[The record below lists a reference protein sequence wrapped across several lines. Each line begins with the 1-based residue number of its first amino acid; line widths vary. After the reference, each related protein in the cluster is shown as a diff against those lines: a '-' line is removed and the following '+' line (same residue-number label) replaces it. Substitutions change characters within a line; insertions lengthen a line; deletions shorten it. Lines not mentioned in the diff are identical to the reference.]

1 MANQKAKCG
10 EGTMTRRDDGRYEYK
25 VYYIDIDNKKKR
37 KSFGGKDPE
46 ELRMRADEFLRD
58 IEDMRNGVE
67 RMATIPQ
74 ILRRRYELDYK
85 NGYSQEPG
93 YYRNIAS
100 LKKIEDSAI
109 GKKPIAKITLL
120 EIQDFLGTLKT
131 YSNSVIRKTYS
142 QLKLAY
148 GEAIIAEIVSK
159 NLMLSSQIRCPK
171 SAIPDKRIPALTVEE
186 QQALVEALSK
196 HKKWGTRNEYSK
208 QILIELYT
216 GMRMGEINAL
226 RPEDIDFKK
235 DVIHIRGTISMG
247 KDWRIYR
254 RGHTKTDAG
263 MRDVPMN
270 NLVRPILEQAIADMK
285 WNKDGLIFY
294 DHYKK
299 GVISTSQVNC
309 FYRRICEKA
318 GIDFHGQHS
327 LRHTFATRCIEAGV
341 KPVVLK
347 NWLGHTNI
355 HITLDTYADVYG
367 SLNSASIDQLEKHLD
382 V

>member
-1 MANQKAKCG
+1 MYQNK
-10 EGTMTRRDDGRYEYK
+10 DGYYTFK

-37 KSFGGKDPE
+37 KGFSGWDPDE
-46 ELRMRADEFLRD
+46 TRMRAKEFLRD

-74 ILRRRYELDYK
+74 ILKRRYELDYK
-85 NGYSQEPG
+85 NGYTQEPG
-93 YYRNIAS
+93 YYRNMAS

-120 EIQDFLGTLKT
+120 DIQDFLGTLRR

-142 QLKLAY
+142 QLRLAY
-148 GEAIIAEIVSK
+148 GEAIIAEIVTK

-171 SAIPDKRIPALTVEE
+171 SAMPDKRIPALSIEE
-186 QQALVEALSK
+186 QQALVETLAK

-226 RPEDIDFKK
+226 RPEDIDFEKGM
-235 DVIHIRGTISMG
+235 IHIRGTISMG
-247 KDWRIYR
+247 RDWRIYR
-254 RGHTKTDAG
+254 RDHTKTDAG
-263 MRDVPMN
+263 MRDVPIN
-270 NLVRPILEQAIADMK
+270 NLVRPILEQAIKDMR
-285 WNKDGLIFY
+285 WNKEGLIFY

-299 GVISTSQVNC
+299 DVISTSQVNC
-309 FYRRICEKA
+309 FYRSICEKA
-318 GIDFHGQHS
+318 GIEFHGQHS

-355 HITLDTYADVYG
+355 HVTLDTYADVYG
-367 SLNSASIDQLEKHLD
+367 SLNSASLDQLEKHLD

>member
-1 MANQKAKCG
+1 M
-10 EGTMTRRDDGRYEYK
+10 
-25 VYYIDIDNKKKR
+25 
-37 KSFGGKDPE
+37 
-46 ELRMRADEFLRD
+46 
-58 IEDMRNGVE
+58 
-67 RMATIPQ
+67 
-74 ILRRRYELDYK
+74 
-85 NGYSQEPG
+85 
-93 YYRNIAS
+93 
-100 LKKIEDSAI
+100 
-109 GKKPIAKITLL
+109 
-120 EIQDFLGTLKT
+120 
-131 YSNSVIRKTYS
+131 
-142 QLKLAY
+142 
-148 GEAIIAEIVSK
+148 
-159 NLMLSSQIRCPK
+159 
-171 SAIPDKRIPALTVEE
+171 PDKRIPALSIEE
-186 QQALVEALSK
+186 QQALVDALSK
-196 HKKWGTRNEYSK
+196 HKRWGTRNEYSK

-235 DVIHIRGTISMG
+235 GLIHIRGTISMG

-263 MRDVPMN
+263 MRDVPIN

-285 WNKDGLIFY
+285 WNKEGLIFY

-318 GIDFHGQHS
+318 GIEFHGQHS

-355 HITLDTYADVYG
+355 HVTLDTYADIYG

>member
-1 MANQKAKCG
+1 MAKSYAQRG
-10 EGTMTRRDDGRYEYK
+10 EGCLIERKPGYYDYK
-25 VYYIDIDNKKKR
+25 VYYIDIDNKRKR
-37 KSFGGKDPE
+37 KTFSGKDPD

-58 IEDMRNGVE
+58 IDDMRNGVE

-85 NGYSQEPG
+85 NGYTQEPG
-93 YYRNIAS
+93 YYRNVAS
-100 LKKIEDSAI
+100 LKKIENSAI

-120 EIQDFLGTLKT
+120 DIQDFLGTLKT
-131 YSNSVIRKTYS
+131 YSNSVISKTYS

-148 GEAIIAEIVSK
+148 GEAIIAEIVTK

-171 SAIPDKRIPALTVEE
+171 SAIPDKRIPALTIEE
-186 QQALVEALSK
+186 QRTLVEALAN

-226 RPEDIDFKK
+226 RPEDLDFDKGI
-235 DVIHIRGTISMG
+235 IHIRGTISMG
-247 KDWRIYR
+247 INNRMFR
-254 RGHTKTDAG
+254 RSHTKTDAG

-270 NLVRPILEQAIADMK
+270 NLVRPILKQALADMRR
-285 WNKDGLIFY
+285 NKEGLIFY
-294 DHYKK
+294 DHYKN
-299 GVISTSQVNC
+299 GVITTSQVNC
-309 FYRRICEKA
+309 FYRRICEKT

-347 NWLGHTNI
+347 NWLGHTDI

-367 SLNSASIDQLEKHLD
+367 SLNSASLDTLEKYLE

>member
-1 MANQKAKCG
+1 MYQDKNG
-10 EGTMTRRDDGRYEYK
+10 YYSYK

-37 KSFGGKDPE
+37 KGFGGKDPDE
-46 ELRMRADEFLRD
+46 IRMRAEEFLRD

-74 ILRRRYELDYK
+74 ILKRRYELDYK
-85 NGYSQEPG
+85 NGYTQEPG
-93 YYRNIAS
+93 YYRNMAS
-100 LKKIEDSAI
+100 LKKIEESAI
-109 GKKPIAKITLL
+109 GNKPIAKITLL
-120 EIQDFLGTLKT
+120 DIQDFLGTLRH

-142 QLKLAY
+142 QLRLAY
-148 GEAIIAEIVSK
+148 GEAIIAEIVTK
-159 NLMLSSQIRCPK
+159 NLMLSSQIRCPR
-171 SAIPDKRIPALTVEE
+171 SAMPDKRIPALSIEE
-186 QQALVEALSK
+186 QQALVDALSK
-196 HKKWGTRNEYSK
+196 HKRWGTRNEYSK

-235 DVIHIRGTISMG
+235 GLIHIRGTISMG

-263 MRDVPMN
+263 MRDVPIN

-285 WNKDGLIFY
+285 WNKEGLIFY

-318 GIDFHGQHS
+318 GIEFHGCEKAGIEFHGQHS

-355 HITLDTYADVYG
+355 HVTLDTYADIYG